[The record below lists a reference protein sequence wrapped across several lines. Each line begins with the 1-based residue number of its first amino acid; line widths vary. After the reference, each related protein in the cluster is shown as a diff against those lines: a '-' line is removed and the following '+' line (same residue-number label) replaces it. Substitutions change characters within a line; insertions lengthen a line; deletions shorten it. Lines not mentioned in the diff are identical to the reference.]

1 MMNKIPVPKNEQGRI
16 AALKLYDILDT
27 APEQEFD
34 NLAQLAAEIC
44 NTPIALINLIDEK
57 KQWTKASVG
66 IALQEMPREFAF
78 CQYTILDDE
87 IFEVNNPL
95 SDPRF
100 ENNQLVTGEPGV
112 RFYAGIPLINKDG
125 YRLGSLCVMSP
136 KHHQLNSYQRI
147 SLRILTASVMSLLEL
162 RRERKDADS
171 YRQTL
176 DEISVVSVLDTHQN
190 LIYANDKFCKMVGLT
205 EDELLGKN
213 ISEVKLSDIT
223 PDQANSISNSIVE
236 RKNWSGVIKNQN
248 IKGIVTWSK
257 LNILPFTNKDG
268 EIFKILN
275 TRQDITQE
283 MLLREQLA
291 ASELLAKAGS
301 WELNIFNRQTTWT
314 PGMYALLEFD
324 NTEEKLTEQNIMS
337 FIHPADFDR
346 VNDVNKRMLENKTQ
360 VELLEFRIITKK
372 YNEKLI
378 SAIVRKR
385 FNSKGGL
392 TGIYGTLMDIT
403 DSKSGNSQAS
413 DATARY
419 NELYDA
425 APCGYYSLDAEG
437 YITELN
443 DTFANWLG
451 YRKEEVISQLNLKSI
466 LHADSYPFFESS
478 FFLLKKNGS
487 LKDTHVL
494 MKRKNGTSLHTLVNA
509 TVINN
514 ALGEFSHALYTVQDI
529 DELISLQ
536 DMVAANRTH
545 KKEKVAVDDQLQFS
559 MDVDCNVLSASQS
572 LMEITGYDEK
582 ELTRTKFAFAADEP
596 SRTEALDFYEKQLHE
611 VVEHTTYTLPAKTK
625 SGDKIW
631 LEITAG
637 FNLLESSI
645 TGFNCTVKDVTDK
658 RRNDEELQQV
668 TAKAEAAMQL
678 QQTLLGKVNTDVRN
692 PLGGIVGMI
701 NLLSTTALSMEQKV
715 LLGGIKESS
724 ALMLRSLDTILEDNK
739 TPFDSNISIGGDA
752 EFEIKTLVNNL
763 IIALKP
769 EADKKNIRFILQVDN
784 KIPAT
789 VIADAARLTTILQQ
803 LASNALKF
811 TELGSISISVLQ
823 KVVARNLITLEFIV
837 KDSGI
842 GMSSAKL
849 ESLFGTQPKAGA
861 ERSGLQ
867 LAKQLIEDQNGI
879 LQIKSQPGIGTTLSF
894 TFQCKQANATIA
906 EREAEMAR
914 PVVNEV
920 KTKAVIDEKTSLVG
934 YNILLVED
942 NIMNQRVGRVTV
954 ENWGANVTVVDRG
967 KKAVELVTTNKFDVI
982 LMDLQMPEMSGIE
995 ATELIRN
1002 ELKINIPIL
1011 GMTVSEMQG
1020 NREMCIKA
1028 GMNDYIL
1035 KPLNPVELHQ
1045 KIIALINKGEVTI
1058 SDKIINISYIRNITD
1073 GDTDL
1078 IREILEIYINRTP
1091 ALITE
1096 LDEHISNGDFKQVKA
1111 GVHYLKNSVG
1121 LLGADTLFHLLAT
1134 IEDQLNYLP
1143 PANDTLILLT
1153 KMKEILRQSIVQ
1165 TEEELN
1171 AL

>member
-57 KQWTKASVG
+57 RQWTKASVG
-66 IALQEMPREFAF
+66 MALQEMGREFAF

-95 SDPRF
+95 SDSRF
-100 ENNQLVTGEPGV
+100 DRNPLVTGEPGV

-190 LIYANDKFCKMVGLT
+190 LIYANEKFCKMVGLA
-205 EDELLGKN
+205 EEELLGKN

-223 PDQANSISNSIVE
+223 PEQANSISNSIVE

-248 IKGIVTWSK
+248 IKGIVSWSQ

-283 MLLREQLA
+283 MLLREQLS

-314 PGMYALLEFD
+314 PGMYTLLEFD

-346 VNDVNKRMLENKTQ
+346 VNDVNKRMLEKKTQ
-360 VELLEFRIITKK
+360 VELIEFRIITKK

-392 TGIYGTLMDIT
+392 TGIYGTLMDVT
-403 DSKSGNSQAS
+403 DSKAGTSQADNAS
-413 DATARY
+413 ARY
-419 NELYDA
+419 KELYNN
-425 APCGYYSLDAEG
+425 APNGYYSLDADG
-437 YITELN
+437 YITDINQTL
-443 DTFANWLG
+443 ANWLG
-451 YRKEEVISQLNLKSI
+451 YGKEEVIGLRSLKDI
-466 LHADSYPFFESS
+466 LHTDSYPFFETS

-494 MKRKNGTSLHTLVNA
+494 LKRKDGSSLHALINA

-514 ALGEFSHALYTVQDI
+514 PQGEFSHALYTVQDI
-529 DELISLQ
+529 DELVSLQ

-545 KKEKVAVDDQLQFS
+545 KKEKVVVDDQLQFT
-559 MDVDCNVLSASQS
+559 MDVDGNMLTASPALRQ
-572 LMEITGYDEK
+572 LTGYDDR
-582 ELTRTKFAFAADEP
+582 ELAGIKFAFAADEQA
-596 SRTEALDFYEKQLHE
+596 RANALDFYEKQLHE
-611 VVEHTTYTLPAKTK
+611 VVEHSTYTLPAKTK
-625 SGDKIW
+625 NGSKLW
-631 LEITAG
+631 LEITTG
-637 FNLLESSI
+637 FNLEESSI
-645 TGFNCTVKDVTDK
+645 IGFNCTVKDVSDQQ
-658 RRNDEELQQV
+658 RNEEALHQV
-668 TAKAEAAMQL
+668 TAKVAEAL
-678 QQTLLGKVNTDVRN
+678 QQQQAILGKVSSDVRT
-692 PLGGIVGMI
+692 PLSGVVGLI

-724 ALMLRSLDTILEDNK
+724 AVMLRSLDALLEDSK
-739 TPFDSNISIGGDA
+739 TPFETNIAIGGDG
-752 EFEIKTLVNNL
+752 EFEIKALVNNL

-769 EADKKNIRFILQVDN
+769 EADQKNIRFILQVDN

-789 VIADAARLTTILQQ
+789 VIADATRLNTILQR

-842 GMSSAKL
+842 GMSAEKL
-849 ESLFGTQPKAGA
+849 DSLFGRQAKQGA
-861 ERSGLQ
+861 ERTGLQ
-867 LAKQLIEDQNGI
+867 IAKQLIEDQNGI
-879 LQIKSQPGIGTTLSF
+879 LQAKSQPGIGTTFSF

-914 PVVNEV
+914 PVNDV
-920 KTKAVIDEKTSLVG
+920 KAKAVIEEKTSLVG

-995 ATELIRN
+995 ATEIIRN

-1020 NREMCIKA
+1020 NRDMCIKA

-1045 KIIALINKGEVTI
+1045 KIIGLINKGEVTAT
-1058 SDKIINISYIRNITD
+1058 DKIINISYIRNITD
-1073 GDTDL
+1073 GDVDL

-1091 ALITE
+1091 ALIDE
-1096 LDEHISNGDFKQVKA
+1096 LDEHINNGDFKQVKA

-1143 PANDTLILLT
+1143 PATDTLILLT
-1153 KMKEILRQSIVQ
+1153 KMKEILRQSITQ
-1165 TEEELN
+1165 TEDELN